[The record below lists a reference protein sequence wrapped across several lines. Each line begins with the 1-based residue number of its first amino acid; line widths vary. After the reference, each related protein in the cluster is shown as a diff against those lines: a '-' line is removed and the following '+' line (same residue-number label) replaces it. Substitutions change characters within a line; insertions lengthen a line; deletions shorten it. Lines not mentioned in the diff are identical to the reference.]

1 MEKLKELAAMTALNK
16 MLADG
21 HFSICTVD
29 SVAAMLNVRPAGDSY
44 NILRT
49 VHCVDYA
56 KMPAE
61 LREAIPS
68 LIKECLGID
77 PFYQFKTMER
87 QVIEVSPVK
96 CGFMR
101 LIGGDK

>member
-1 MEKLKELAAMTALNK
+1 MDKLKNLAAMTALNK

-29 SVAAMLNVRPAGDSY
+29 RVAAMLNIRPAGEAY
-44 NILRT
+44 NILNT

-56 KMPAE
+56 KMPTE
-61 LREAIPS
+61 LREAIPD

-77 PFYQFKTMER
+77 PVYQFKTMER
-87 QVIEVSPVK
+87 PVIEVSPVK
-96 CGFMR
+96 RGFMR
-101 LIGGDK
+101 LIGGEK